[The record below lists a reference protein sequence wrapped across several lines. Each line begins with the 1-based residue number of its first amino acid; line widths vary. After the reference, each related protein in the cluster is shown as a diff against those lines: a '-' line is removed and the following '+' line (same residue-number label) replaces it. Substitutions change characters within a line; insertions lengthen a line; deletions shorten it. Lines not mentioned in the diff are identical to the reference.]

1 MEKIFQG
8 NKIKIIKEKDKSGRR
23 LLKSLILGIFA
34 LVWIT
39 PFLWMISTS
48 FKRNMDIFSYPID
61 WIPKNPILDNYHEVW
76 FGRYPF
82 QTFYINSLFVTGI
95 TVIGAVIISSMAAYA
110 FARMEF
116 PGRNA
121 IFIMFLATMMIPT
134 QVTLI
139 PRFILFNTLGIL
151 DSHTSLILPGLFNI
165 FCTFLMR
172 QFYLQV
178 PFAFSE
184 SARIDGAGEFRIWF
198 QIIMP
203 LTKPALVT
211 MVVLIFTWTWND
223 YENPLIFLTS
233 EKLFTIPLGLN
244 KFIDEYGTQFGPMM
258 AAAACSL
265 LPMFVIFMFG
275 QKYFVEGVASSG
287 VKG

>member
-1 MEKIFQG
+1 MYRILQ
-8 NKIKIIKEKDKSGRR
+8 NKKIIRVVGSILMG
-23 LLKSLILGIFA
+23 LLSI
-34 LVWIT
+34 VWIT
-39 PFLWMISTS
+39 PFLWMLSTA
-48 FKRNMDIFSYPID
+48 FKRHNEIFKYPVE
-61 WIPKNPILDNYHEVW
+61 WIPESPIWNNFAEVW

-82 QTFYINSLFVTGI
+82 QVYYLNSLLVTFL
-95 TVIGAVIISSMAAYA
+95 TVIGAVLVSSLAAYG
-110 FARMEF
+110 FARLEF
-116 PGRNA
+116 PGKNA
-121 IFIMFLATMMIPT
+121 IFLMFLATMMIPT

-139 PRFILFNTLGIL
+139 PRFVLFNMIGIL
-151 DSHTSLILPGLFNI
+151 DSIWALVLPGIFNV

-172 QFYLQV
+172 QFYLQI

-184 SARIDGAGEFRIWF
+184 AAHIDGAGELRIWF

-233 EKLFTIPLGLN
+233 KNLFTIPLGLN
-244 KFIDEYGTQFGPMM
+244 NFIDEYGTQFGPMM
-258 AAAACSL
+258 AAATCSL
-265 LPMFVIFMFG
+265 LPMFIIFLFG
-275 QKYFVEGVASSG
+275 QRYFVEGVASSG